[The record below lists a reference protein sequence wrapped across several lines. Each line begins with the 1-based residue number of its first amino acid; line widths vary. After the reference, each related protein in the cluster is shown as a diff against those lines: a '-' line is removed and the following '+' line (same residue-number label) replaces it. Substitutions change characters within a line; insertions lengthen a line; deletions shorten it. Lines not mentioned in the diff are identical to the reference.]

1 MLKCTE
7 KHVKFKIL
15 LISLFFYSC
24 TNNLAVL
31 SLVSTQD
38 VDLKSRHENVGLVKG
53 EHQIPHIWFFP
64 LGEINKI
71 DKAIDNTLKKNN
83 IDYLTDVNVDHTLVH
98 FYFFGLSTI
107 KVEGVGWKI
116 IEVKYDPLTGE
127 PTN

>member
-38 VDLKSRHENVGLVKG
+38 VDLKSRHEKVGLVRG

-83 IDYLTDVNVDHTLVH
+83 IDYLTDVNVDHTLLH

-116 IEVKYDPLTGE
+116 IEIKYDPLTGE

>member
-1 MLKCTE
+1 
-7 KHVKFKIL
+7 VKFKIL

-38 VDLKSRHENVGLVKG
+38 VDLKSRHEKVGLVRG

-98 FYFFGLSTI
+98 FYFCPKETYQISFEDFLL
-107 KVEGVGWKI
+107 
-116 IEVKYDPLTGE
+116 VKLGSDTKD
-127 PTN
+127 

>member
-83 IDYLTDVNVDHTLVH
+83 IDC
-98 FYFFGLSTI
+98 F
-107 KVEGVGWKI
+107 
-116 IEVKYDPLTGE
+116 VK
-127 PTN
+127 